1 MLTNISTSK
10 LLMQINSMIKQNIGS
25 IIAILAI
32 LATLI
37 TSLFVF
43 NNVLSSAKS
52 NPNDATS
59 QDKTTTKHKTK
70 KIKKKKKKTQI

>member
-1 MLTNISTSK
+1 
-10 LLMQINSMIKQNIGS
+10 MQNNSMIKQNIGS

-52 NPNDATS
+52 NSNDTITQEKGAA
-59 QDKTTTKHKTK
+59 KHKTK